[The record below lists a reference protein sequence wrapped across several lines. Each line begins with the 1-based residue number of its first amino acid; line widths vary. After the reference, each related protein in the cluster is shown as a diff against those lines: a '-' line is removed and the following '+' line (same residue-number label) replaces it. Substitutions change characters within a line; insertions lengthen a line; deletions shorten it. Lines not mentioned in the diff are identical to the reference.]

1 MTKCWYVM
9 KKRKAG
15 IIGNIFVVNPLSY
28 IMKLG
33 ICSLVISG
41 TKFKFSKGNTAG
53 WKVSMPRVKTPHT
66 WTRYRVCFVYL
77 LQHESWQRT
86 RMILLLSKPATG
98 SAGTH
103 TRFADCGITVAPPH
117 SSGSVTSWSLVVLLV
132 SELWKTLC

>member
-1 MTKCWYVM
+1 M

-53 WKVSMPRVKTPHT
+53 
-66 WTRYRVCFVYL
+66 
-77 LQHESWQRT
+77 
-86 RMILLLSKPATG
+86 
-98 SAGTH
+98 
-103 TRFADCGITVAPPH
+103 
-117 SSGSVTSWSLVVLLV
+117 
-132 SELWKTLC
+132 